1 LNWLVLAVKP
11 IIGNPVCRPRKR

>member
-1 LNWLVLAVKP
+1 VLAVKP